1 MSIERDYGAG
11 PTTSVNY
18 FIGTEVESSPAK
30 GLVTLFVVG
39 IQSTN
44 TLKELITDRAS
55 LLDQSQHIRHIYLGA
70 NMSFHDVANDDY
82 YTWRQIDDMIDE
94 LLDSTNIDHITVDIT
109 VSQIEGFLE
118 SSASDNNRVVPMVSV
133 KLPYLRLLNYNTT
146 IKVDDKGFD
155 ATNPG
160 VWCVPLEDLTKR
172 KYYTPWSAYKGDTPV
187 NLNKEI

>member
-1 MSIERDYGAG
+1 MSIDRIAPDF
-11 PTTSVNY
+11 

-30 GLVTLFVVG
+30 GLLTLFVVG
-39 IQSTN
+39 IQPASK
-44 TLKELITDRAS
+44 LVDIIGSKSS
-55 LLDQSQHIRHIYLGA
+55 LLDHSKHIRHVYLGA
-70 NMSFHDVANDDY
+70 NMSFHSVANDDH

-94 LLDSTNIDHITVDIT
+94 LLDNTTVDYITVDIT
-109 VSQIEGFLE
+109 ASQIEGFLE
-118 SSASDNNRVVPMVSV
+118 SSASDKNRVIPMVSV

-172 KYYTPWSAYKGDTPV
+172 KYFTPWSAYKGDTPV
-187 NLNKEI
+187 N